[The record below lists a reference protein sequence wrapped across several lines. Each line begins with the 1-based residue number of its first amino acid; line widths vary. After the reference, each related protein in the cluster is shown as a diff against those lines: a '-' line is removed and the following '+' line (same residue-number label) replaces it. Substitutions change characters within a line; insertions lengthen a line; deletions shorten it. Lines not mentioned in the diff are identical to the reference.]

1 MVDFMHF
8 SELSTNLDISVEAVT
23 YLYTLSLNTF
33 GNTYFIYAV
42 SKTKKKSFNLIRKW
56 EK

>member
-42 SKTKKKSFNLIRKW
+42 SKTKKCFNLIRKW